1 MWAFSQPK
9 KFRLLN
15 NFLQVTFILVN
26 VIFSQK
32 KTDQNLI
39 CSQTKS
45 SSQVFS
51 ETSTLTEDQ
60 GKIDITYYKID
71 FEIDFNN
78 EQILGSVIA
87 NGFVGL
93 DQPDYIEFDFSDE
106 MIVDSVWLN
115 NESTSFDHIDDRIKV
130 PAPASIPG
138 AVSYTH
144 LTLPTISSV

>member
-9 KFRLLN
+9 KIRLLN

-45 SSQVFS
+45 SSKVFS

-60 GKIDITYYKID
+60 GKIDITY
-71 FEIDFNN
+71 
-78 EQILGSVIA
+78 
-87 NGFVGL
+87 
-93 DQPDYIEFDFSDE
+93 SD
-106 MIVDSVWLN
+106 
-115 NESTSFDHIDDRIKV
+115 
-130 PAPASIPG
+130 
-138 AVSYTH
+138 
-144 LTLPTISSV
+144 